1 MRSMWSGLWVMSLAF
16 VWAMWCCRAA
26 EPVDVLLI
34 SQDYVILEQGK
45 GGAQAKDV
53 RQNIYITRDFLC
65 IDDMGGKQGNLVV
78 DETIMVDL
86 KNRQIINLDHK
97 NKRKVV
103 ESFEDRRKR
112 LETIKRSNQGDIDAL
127 SPGPQRTK
135 VENLWRAMLDDSR
148 KFQLDSTGEK
158 ELAGVKCK
166 SVKISD
172 SKQPDYVP
180 FEASLHP
187 DLEMPYDNTEVLFLL
202 KIIGKHLADF
212 LRENKELFK
221 KVPMELHIDLAAG
234 GRLDCKVVDVKRTTS
249 DKLDL
254 TARGALGSPF
264 EVPANYTEAA
274 KAIPQDSHKEKP

>member
-1 MRSMWSGLWVMSLAF
+1 MRSSLWLMSLAF
-16 VWAMWCCRAA
+16 VCAIGCLRAS

-65 IDDMGGKQGNLVV
+65 IDDMGGKQGTLVV

-97 NKRKVV
+97 NKKKVV

-127 SPGPQRTK
+127 SPGPQRDK
-135 VENLWRAMLDDSR
+135 VEKLWRAMLDDNR

-172 SKQPDYVP
+172 SKQSDYVP

-187 DLEMPYDNTEVLFLL
+187 DLEMPYDNTEVLYLL

-212 LRENKELFK
+212 LRENKEMFK

-274 KAIPQDSHKEKP
+274 KVIPSDSHKEKP